1 MTEEEIAQFEKDY
14 FQAQD
19 EANSREYKRKK
30 RERLER
36 EKIEREKEEA
46 QHSANEQ
53 LEEEKVCEGIIDPI
67 GDLDPEV
74 EAYIESLDPNED
86 EEDFEEEAG
95 GARPFYEGFGRSE
108 LEIRQDYDAQ
118 LESNKA
124 VIELK
129 RLHDKMSN
137 PEFENEVYNL
147 EHMGIYMVDPATES
161 LNEAVRFSRYRRS
174 EGSLIKHDESN
185 EWHIK
190 EFLDSSYTSRENEA
204 IFHKF
209 NYPEDYLWADNGWE
223 IRYCE
228 HINTSKDE
236 PICTGNH
243 WCDHNEVDVEDIDT
257 WPLYNH
263 EIVDV
268 DVEMELSFQKLLDK
282 LMPVIGDGGF
292 CLDINLQIPY
302 SQLAKAST
310 FEIRLIAF
318 LIAKNIKPRVS
329 ITIRNRDA
337 DISDKACCYLL
348 YLKITK
354 KHQ

>member
-1 MTEEEIAQFEKDY
+1 MAEEIDQFEKDY
-14 FQAQD
+14 FQAQED
-19 EANSREYKRKK
+19 RREREYKRKK

-36 EKIEREKEEA
+36 EREEA

-53 LEEEKVCEGIIDPI
+53 PEDEEVCDGIIDPI
-67 GDLDPEV
+67 GDLLPEL
-74 EAYIESLDPNED
+74 EAYIESEEFNDKRNESD
-86 EEDFEEEAG
+86 ES
-95 GARPFYEGFGRSE
+95 PFYEGFGRSE
-108 LEIRQDYDAQ
+108 QEIRQDYNTQ
-118 LESNKA
+118 LMSNKA

-129 RLHDKMSN
+129 RLHENMSN
-137 PEFENEVYNL
+137 PEFADEIYDL
-147 EHMGIYMVDPATES
+147 EPMEIYMVDSATES

-174 EGSLIKHDESN
+174 HGSLEKHDESN

-190 EFLDSSYTSRENEA
+190 DFLASSYSSRGNEV

-209 NYPEDYLWADNGWE
+209 KYPEDYLWAADGWE

-228 HINTSKDE
+228 HINTSKDA
-236 PICTGNH
+236 PISTGNH
-243 WCDHNEVDVEDIDT
+243 CCDYNEVDIEDIDT

-268 DVEMELSFQKLLDK
+268 DVEMELSFQKLLDE

-292 CLDINLQIPY
+292 CMDINLQIPY
-302 SQLAKAST
+302 SQLAKVST

-318 LIAKNIKPRVS
+318 LITKNIKPRVS

-337 DISDKACCYLL
+337 DIYNKACFYLL

-354 KHQ
+354 KRR